1 MTKDKCQAG
10 HNDLVCSKAQGHRGW
25 HIAAIDGDKG
35 MTVEW
40 MSMAAYQAGK
50 WWHRDR
56 GGDRDS

>member
-1 MTKDKCQAG
+1 MAKTPCNEMRD
-10 HNDLVCSKAQGHRGW
+10 DLYTCGKSVGHRGW
-25 HIAAIDGDKG
+25 HCDGSSKG